1 MDCFAELEQAT
12 QGERARLIAAP
23 IIIEAFSGRV
33 SRAQYLAFL
42 TQAYHHVRHTV
53 PLLMSC
59 GGRLPAH
66 LEWLRDAVAHYITE
80 ELGHQEWILNDIDAA
95 GGDAE
100 AVRHGQPAF
109 ETELMVSYAYDTIQ
123 RRNPVGFF
131 GMVYVLESTSV
142 ALASQVA
149 SVLSPSLDLP
159 KKAFTYLTS
168 HGSLDISHMDDFRA
182 LVNRLDDPA
191 DRAAVIDSAQRFF
204 RLYGDVIRALPTGGA
219 A

>member
-59 GGRLPAH
+59 GGRLPAR
-66 LEWLRDAVAHYITE
+66 LEWLREAVAHYITE
-80 ELGHQEWILNDIDAA
+80 ELGHQEWILNDIATA

-149 SVLSPSLDLP
+149 AVLSPSLDLP
-159 KKAFTYLTS
+159 KKAFTYLSS

-191 DRAAVIDSAQRFF
+191 DRAAVIDSAQHFF
-204 RLYGDVIRALPTGGA
+204 RLYGDVIRGLPAGDA

>member
-59 GGRLPAH
+59 GGRLPAR
-66 LEWLRDAVAHYITE
+66 LEWLREAVAHYITE
-80 ELGHQEWILNDIDAA
+80 ELGHQEWILNDIAIA

-149 SVLSPSLDLP
+149 AVLSPSLDLP
-159 KKAFTYLTS
+159 KKAFTYLSS

-191 DRAAVIDSAQRFF
+191 DRAAVIESAQHFF
-204 RLYGDVIRALPTGGA
+204 RLYGDVIRGLPTGGA

>member
-59 GGRLPAH
+59 GGRLPAR
-66 LEWLRDAVAHYITE
+66 LEWLREAVAHYITE
-80 ELGHQEWILNDIDAA
+80 ELGHQEWILNDIAVA

-149 SVLSPSLDLP
+149 AVLSPSLDLP
-159 KKAFTYLTS
+159 KKAFTYLSS

-191 DRAAVIDSAQRFF
+191 DRAAVIDSAQHFF
-204 RLYGDVIRALPTGGA
+204 RLYGDVIRGLPAGDA

>member
-59 GGRLPAH
+59 GGRLPAR
-66 LEWLRDAVAHYITE
+66 LEWLREAVAHYITE
-80 ELGHQEWILNDIDAA
+80 ELGHQEWILNDIAAA

-149 SVLSPSLDLP
+149 AVLSPSLDLP
-159 KKAFTYLTS
+159 KKAFTYLSS

-191 DRAAVIDSAQRFF
+191 DRAAVIDSAQHFF
-204 RLYGDVIRALPTGGA
+204 RLYGDVIRGLPAGDA

>member
-59 GGRLPAH
+59 GGRLPAR
-66 LEWLRDAVAHYITE
+66 LEWLREAVAHYITE
-80 ELGHQEWILNDIDAA
+80 ELGHQEWILNDIAAA

-149 SVLSPSLDLP
+149 AVLSPSLDLP
-159 KKAFTYLTS
+159 KKAFTYLSS

-191 DRAAVIDSAQRFF
+191 DRAAVIESAQHFF
-204 RLYGDVIRALPTGGA
+204 RLYGDVIRGLPAGDA

>member
-59 GGRLPAH
+59 GGRLPAR
-66 LEWLRDAVAHYITE
+66 LEWLREAVAHYITE
-80 ELGHQEWILNDIDAA
+80 ELGHQEWILNDIATA

-149 SVLSPSLDLP
+149 AVLSPSLDLP
-159 KKAFTYLTS
+159 KKAFTYLSS

-182 LVNRLDDPA
+182 LVNRLDDSA
-191 DRAAVIDSAQRFF
+191 DRAAVIESAQHFF
-204 RLYGDVIRALPTGGA
+204 RLYGDVIRGLPAGDA